1 MSQTHETDTCEVLV
15 VRNLNVA
22 FRQQD
27 APEVQAVRQ
36 LSFSLRRGE
45 TLAIVGESGSG
56 KSVTALALMR
66 LLDAASSE
74 VNSEGLWLRRRNRQV
89 IALNEQT
96 DAEMRRVRGA
106 DLAMIFQEPMT
117 SLNPVFTI
125 GEQIAESLRLHQG
138 LGREEALRAAKK
150 MLDQVRIPQAEEM
163 LSRYPHQLSGGMRQR
178 VMIAMALSCR
188 PAVLIA
194 DEPTTALDVTIQA
207 QILQLIAV
215 LQKEMAMGVI
225 FITHD
230 MGVVAD
236 IADRVLVMYRGEA
249 VETGSVE
256 EIFRSPQHPYT
267 QSLLAAVPRLGEMRG
282 QDLPRRFPL
291 PGQPLAESETPDTV
305 VAGEPILQVRD
316 LVARFPVRGGLL
328 NRVTREVHAVEKVS
342 FDLWPG
348 ETLSLVGES
357 GCGKSTIAA
366 ILSGARTG
374 YTGAVTLGGVPVEE
388 LKEESRLRA
397 MTVVPHNAAIF
408 KGTVGSNL
416 RMAAPA
422 ADDAALW
429 AALEQV
435 NLADFCRSQQGL
447 ETPLHEGG
455 SNLSGGQRQRLAMA
469 RALLHDSPIYL
480 FDEATSN
487 VDAESENDIM
497 KAIRSLAGTKTVI
510 LISHRLANVVDS
522 DCIYVM
528 ENGTI
533 AEQGKHDTLLAA
545 GGAYSRLYNAQKQL
559 ENLGEVSA

>member
-106 DLAMIFQEPMT
+106 DLAMIFQGADD
-117 SLNPVFTI
+117 L
-125 GEQIAESLRLHQG
+125 AESGFYHRRADCRIPAPAPG
-138 LGREEALRAAKK
+138 AGARKALRAAKK

-267 QSLLAAVPRLGEMRG
+267 QSLLAAVPRLGRC
-282 QDLPRRFPL
+282 
-291 PGQPLAESETPDTV
+291 
-305 VAGEPILQVRD
+305 VAGICRAVFRCRASRWRRAKRPIR
-316 LVARFPVRGGLL
+316 
-328 NRVTREVHAVEKVS
+328 
-342 FDLWPG
+342 
-348 ETLSLVGES
+348 
-357 GCGKSTIAA
+357 
-366 ILSGARTG
+366 
-374 YTGAVTLGGVPVEE
+374 
-388 LKEESRLRA
+388 
-397 MTVVPHNAAIF
+397 
-408 KGTVGSNL
+408 
-416 RMAAPA
+416 
-422 ADDAALW
+422 
-429 AALEQV
+429 
-435 NLADFCRSQQGL
+435 
-447 ETPLHEGG
+447 
-455 SNLSGGQRQRLAMA
+455 
-469 RALLHDSPIYL
+469 
-480 FDEATSN
+480 
-487 VDAESENDIM
+487 
-497 KAIRSLAGTKTVI
+497 
-510 LISHRLANVVDS
+510 
-522 DCIYVM
+522 
-528 ENGTI
+528 
-533 AEQGKHDTLLAA
+533 
-545 GGAYSRLYNAQKQL
+545 
-559 ENLGEVSA
+559 

>member
-74 VNSEGLWLRRRNRQV
+74 VSSEGLWLRRRNRQV

-256 EIFRSPQHPYT
+256 EIFVRRST
-267 QSLLAAVPRLGEMRG
+267 LILSRCW
-282 QDLPRRFPL
+282 RRFR
-291 PGQPLAESETPDTV
+291 GW
-305 VAGEPILQVRD
+305 GRCGVRICRA
-316 LVARFPVRGGLL
+316 VFRFPVSRRRRPKRQTRWRRGSLSC
-328 NRVTREVHAVEKVS
+328 RCATWWPVFRCAV
-342 FDLWPG
+342 
-348 ETLSLVGES
+348 
-357 GCGKSTIAA
+357 GCSIA
-366 ILSGARTG
+366 
-374 YTGAVTLGGVPVEE
+374 
-388 LKEESRLRA
+388 
-397 MTVVPHNAAIF
+397 
-408 KGTVGSNL
+408 
-416 RMAAPA
+416 
-422 ADDAALW
+422 
-429 AALEQV
+429 
-435 NLADFCRSQQGL
+435 
-447 ETPLHEGG
+447 
-455 SNLSGGQRQRLAMA
+455 
-469 RALLHDSPIYL
+469 
-480 FDEATSN
+480 
-487 VDAESENDIM
+487 
-497 KAIRSLAGTKTVI
+497 
-510 LISHRLANVVDS
+510 
-522 DCIYVM
+522 
-528 ENGTI
+528 
-533 AEQGKHDTLLAA
+533 
-545 GGAYSRLYNAQKQL
+545 
-559 ENLGEVSA
+559 